1 MTSEFGSDPTL
12 RSYAQLVRRRKWW
25 VIAFALVGLM
35 AALAISFTE
44 TKQYAASTQVL
55 VQPSTQASALGS
67 TVQPVTPTDVQ
78 TMLQLVT
85 SAPVTNAVRRQLGS
99 APPIAASEVAQTNVI
114 SITAVSAIP
123 ARAAAIANTYARAFV
138 ADQRT
143 VALNS
148 LTLAEAQL
156 RSQIKSISKQVKQ
169 LHGTSGTASEQTSL
183 LNQQAVLSEQLSQM
197 QVNTSG
203 ETGGLTVVTP
213 AETPTSPS
221 SPKPTENGL
230 LGLLAGLILGL
241 AAAFLRESLDDAVA
255 TKETAEE
262 YGGATVLAAVPM
274 VNSWKKRD
282 KPLVVSLA
290 RPMSPAAEA
299 YRSLRTSLQFARQ
312 ERDLHTILVTSPAA
326 AEGKTSTLSNLG
338 AMFAQA
344 GQRVVLVS
352 CDLRKP
358 RLGEFFGL
366 DERLGLTTAILGEQ
380 PVEQLIQPVP
390 GDDNLW
396 LLGSGQMP
404 PNPAE
409 LLNGRRIQEVFNRLR
424 GLFDL
429 VLIDS
434 PPVLPVTDAVV
445 LAKDVDATLLIV
457 AAGQTSRGDL
467 QRASE
472 KLAQVNARVV
482 GLVLNE
488 TSKQGRGYGYGY
500 QYGYGGTYL
509 SDGSRP
515 AVPAQLNG
523 NGAAPAPSHRGG
535 SRRAR

>member
-35 AALAISFTE
+35 VALAISFTE
-44 TKQYAASTQVL
+44 TKQYAASAQVL
-55 VQPSTQASALGS
+55 VQPSTESSALGS

-85 SAPVTNAVRRQLGS
+85 SAPVTSAVRRQLGS
-99 APPIAASEVAQTNVI
+99 APAVSASEVAQTNVI
-114 SITAVSAIP
+114 SITAISTVP
-123 ARAAAIANTYARAFV
+123 ARAAKIANTYAKAFV

-148 LTLAEAQL
+148 LTSAEAQL
-156 RSQIKSISKQVKQ
+156 RGEIKSLSKQIKQ
-169 LHGTSGTASEQTSL
+169 LRGTAGTASEQTAL
-183 LNQQAVLSEQLSQM
+183 LNQQAVLSEQLTQM

-213 AETPTSPS
+213 AQTPTSPS

-230 LGLLAGLILGL
+230 LGLVAGLILGL

-312 ERDLHTILVTSPAA
+312 ERDLRTILITSPAA
-326 AEGKTSTLSNLG
+326 SEGKTSTLSNLG

-380 PVEQLIQPVP
+380 PVEELIQPVP

-409 LLNGRRIQEVFNRLR
+409 LLNGRRIQDVFNTLR

-445 LAKDVDATLLIV
+445 LAKDADAALLVV
-457 AAGQTSRGDL
+457 AAGHTSRSDL
-467 QRASE
+467 QRAAE

-488 TSKQGRGYGYGY
+488 TTRQGGGYGHGY
-500 QYGYGGTYL
+500 QYGYGGTYI
-509 SDGSRP
+509 SDRAVP

-523 NGAAPAPSHRGG
+523 SAAPAPPSHRGG
-535 SRRAR
+535 SRRAK

>member
-12 RSYAQLVRRRKWW
+12 RSYAHLVRRRKWW
-25 VIAFALVGLM
+25 VIGLAM
-35 AALAISFTE
+35 LGLGISIAITFTE
-44 TKQYAASTQVL
+44 PKQYSASAQVL
-55 VQPSTQASALGS
+55 VQASSQTGALGA
-67 TVQPVTPTDVQ
+67 TAQPVTTTDVQ
-78 TMLQLVT
+78 TMLELVT
-85 SAPVTNAVRRQLGS
+85 SAPVTSAVQRKLGS
-99 APPIAASEVAQTNVI
+99 VPSVSAAEVGQTNVI
-114 SITAVSAIP
+114 AITASSAAP
-123 ARAAAIANTYARAFV
+123 ARAALIANVYANAFV
-138 ADQRT
+138 SEQRT
-143 VALNS
+143 VALDS
-148 LTLAEAQL
+148 LAAAEAQL
-156 RSQIKSISKQVKQ
+156 RTQIRTIGKQIKQ
-169 LHGTSGTASEQTSL
+169 LRGNSNAASEQTAL
-183 LNQQAVLSEQLSQM
+183 INQQAVLSEQLTQM
-197 QVNTSG
+197 QVNSEG
-203 ETGGLTVVTP
+203 ETDGLVLVTP
-213 AETPTSPS
+213 AQPPTSPS
-221 SPKPTENGL
+221 SPKPTEDGL
-230 LGLLAGLILGL
+230 LGLVAGLILGL

-255 TKETAEE
+255 SKEMAEE
-262 YGGATVLAAVPM
+262 FGGATVLAAVPM

-358 RLGEFFGL
+358 RLGQFFGV
-366 DERLGLTTAILGEQ
+366 DESLGLTTAILGEQ
-380 PVEQLIQPVP
+380 PVEELVQAVP

-409 LLNGRRIQEVFNRLR
+409 LLNGRRIQEVFSALR
-424 GLFDL
+424 ELFDL

-445 LAKDVDATLLIV
+445 LAEDADATLLVV

-467 QRASE
+467 QRAAE
-472 KLAQVNARVV
+472 KLAHVNARVV

-488 TSKQGRGYGYGY
+488 ATRQGAGYGYGY
-500 QYGYGGTYL
+500 RYGYGGIYA
-509 SDGSRP
+509 SDQP
-515 AVPAQLNG
+515 QLPVPAQLNG
-523 NGAAPAPSHRGG
+523 SMSASHRGG
-535 SRRAR
+535 SRRAK

>member
-25 VIAFALVGLM
+25 VISLALVGI
-35 AALAISFTE
+35 AVSLAISFTE
-44 TKQYAASTQVL
+44 PKQYASSAQVL
-55 VQPSTQASALGS
+55 VQPSTQANALGAAE
-67 TVQPVTPTDVQ
+67 QPVTPTDVQ
-78 TMLQLVT
+78 TMLQLVNSATVT
-85 SAPVTNAVRRQLGS
+85 STVRHELGS
-99 APPIAASEVAQTNVI
+99 APSITASEIAQTNVI
-114 SITAVSAIP
+114 SITAISTVP
-123 ARAAAIANTYARAFV
+123 ARAATIANTYAKAFV
-138 ADQRT
+138 VDQRA
-143 VALNS
+143 VAINN
-148 LTLAEAQL
+148 LTSAEAQL

-169 LHGTSGTASEQTSL
+169 LHAVSGTASEQAAL
-183 LNQQAVLSEQLSQM
+183 VNQQAVLSEQLTQM

-203 ETGGLTVVTP
+203 ETGGLSLVTP
-213 AETPTSPS
+213 AQAPTSPS

-230 LGLLAGLILGL
+230 LGLAAGLILGL

-262 YGGATVLAAVPM
+262 FGGATVLAAVPM
-274 VNSWKKRD
+274 VSSWKKRD

-312 ERDLHTILVTSPAA
+312 ERDLRTILVTSPAA

-445 LAKDVDATLLIV
+445 LAKDADATLLVV

-467 QRASE
+467 QRAAE

-488 TSKQGRGYGYGY
+488 TSKQSGGYGYGY
-500 QYGYGGTYL
+500 QYGYGGTYMSERPL
-509 SDGSRP
+509 P
-515 AVPAQLNG
+515 AVPTQLNG
-523 NGAAPAPSHRGG
+523 AAATSHRGG
-535 SRRAR
+535 SRRAK

>member
-1 MTSEFGSDPTL
+1 MTAEFGTDPTL
-12 RSYAQLVRRRKWW
+12 RSYVHLVLRRKWW
-25 VIAFALVGLM
+25 VIALALLGL
-35 AALAISFTE
+35 AASLALSFTE
-44 TKQYAASTQVL
+44 TKEYSASAQIL
-55 VQPSTQASALGS
+55 VQASSQVNALGAAQ
-67 TVQPVTPTDVQ
+67 QPVTPTEVQ

-85 SAPVTNAVRRQLGS
+85 SAPVTQAVQRKLGRGPS
-99 APPIAASEVAQTNVI
+99 VTAAEVAQTNVI
-114 SITAVSAIP
+114 SITAVARTP
-123 ARAAAIANTYARAFV
+123 AEAAVVANAYANAFV
-138 ADQRT
+138 TYQET
-143 VALNS
+143 VALTN
-148 LTLAEAQL
+148 LTQDESQL
-156 RSQIKSISKQVKQ
+156 RGQIKSIGKQIKA
-169 LHGTSGTASEQTSL
+169 LHGTPGSGSEQTAL
-183 LNQQAVLSEQLSQM
+183 VNQQAVLSEQLTQM
-197 QVNTSG
+197 QVNGSE
-203 ETGGLTVVTP
+203 ETGGLSVVTP
-213 AETPTSPS
+213 AQAPGSPS
-221 SPKPTENGL
+221 SPKPTEDGA
-230 LGLLAGLILGL
+230 LGLVAGLILGL
-241 AAAFLRESLDDAVA
+241 AAAFLRESFDDAVA
-255 TKETAEE
+255 NKETAEE

-282 KPLVVSLA
+282 RPLVVSLA

-358 RLGEFFGL
+358 RLGQFFGI
-366 DERLGLTTAILGEQ
+366 DEKLGLTTAILGEQ
-380 PVEQLIQPVP
+380 PVEELVQAVP

-396 LLGSGQMP
+396 LLGSGERP

-409 LLNGRRIQEVFNRLR
+409 LLNGKRIQEVFSALR

-445 LAKDVDATLLIV
+445 LAKDADATVLVV
-457 AAGQTSRGDL
+457 AAGQTRRGDL
-467 QRASE
+467 QRAAE

-488 TSKQGRGYGYGY
+488 TTRQSGSYYGYGY
-500 QYGYGGTYL
+500 RSGYGTYG
-509 SDGSRP
+509 SDQP
-515 AVPAQLNG
+515 LLPVPAQLNG
-523 NGAAPAPSHRGG
+523 STATAHRGG
-535 SRRAR
+535 SRRSK

>member
-12 RSYAQLVRRRKWW
+12 RSYARLVRRRKWW
-25 VIAFALVGLM
+25 VISFALLGL
-35 AALAISFTE
+35 AVSLAISFTE
-44 TKQYAASTQVL
+44 AKQYSASAQVL
-55 VQPSTQASALGS
+55 VQPSTQTGALGA
-67 TVQPVTPTDVQ
+67 TQQPVTPTDVQ

-85 SAPVTNAVRRQLGS
+85 SAPVTAVVRRQLGS
-99 APPIAASEVAQTNVI
+99 APGVTAAEVAQTNVI
-114 SITAVSAIP
+114 SITAIAGSP
-123 ARAAAIANTYARAFV
+123 ARAATVANTYARAFV
-138 ADQRT
+138 SDQRT
-143 VALNS
+143 TAINS
-148 LTLAEAQL
+148 LTQSEAQL
-156 RSQIKSISKQVKQ
+156 RGQIKSISKQIKQ
-169 LHGTSGTASEQTSL
+169 LHGTPGTASQQTAL
-183 LNQQAVLSEQLSQM
+183 INQRAVLSEQLTQM
-197 QVNTSG
+197 QVNNTG
-203 ETGGLTVVTP
+203 EVGGLTLVTP
-213 AETPTSPS
+213 AQAPSSPS
-221 SPKPTENGL
+221 SPKPTENGA
-230 LGLLAGLILGL
+230 LGLVAGLILGL

-255 TKETAEE
+255 SKETAEE

-274 VNSWKKRD
+274 VNSWRKRD
-282 KPLVVSLA
+282 RPLVVSLA

-358 RLGEFFGL
+358 RLGAFFGI

-380 PVEQLIQPVP
+380 PVEELLQPVP

-409 LLNGRRIQEVFNRLR
+409 LLNGRRIQDVFSTLR
-424 GLFDL
+424 GMFDL

-445 LAKDVDATLLIV
+445 LAKDADATLLIV

-467 QRASE
+467 QRAAE

-488 TSKQGRGYGYGY
+488 TSRQASGYGYGY
-500 QYGYGGTYL
+500 QYGYGGTYV
-509 SDGSRP
+509 SDRALP

-523 NGAAPAPSHRGG
+523 NGSAPSSHRGG

>member
-25 VIAFALVGLM
+25 VLAFALVGLM
-35 AALAISFTE
+35 VALAISFTE

-55 VQPSTQASALGS
+55 VQPSTEASALGS

-99 APPIAASEVAQTNVI
+99 APTVSASEVAQTNVI
-114 SITAVSAIP
+114 SITAVSTIP
-123 ARAAAIANTYARAFV
+123 ARAATIANTYAKAFV
-138 ADQRT
+138 TDQRT

-148 LTLAEAQL
+148 LTQAETQL
-156 RSQIKSISKQVKQ
+156 RGQIKSINKQIKQ
-169 LHGTSGTASEQTSL
+169 LRGTAGTASEQTAL
-183 LNQQAVLSEQLSQM
+183 LNQQAVLSEQLTQM
-197 QVNTSG
+197 QVNTTG

-213 AETPTSPS
+213 AQAPTSPS

-230 LGLLAGLILGL
+230 LGLVAGLILGL
-241 AAAFLRESLDDAVA
+241 VGAFLRESLDDAVA
-255 TKETAEE
+255 SKETAEE

-312 ERDLHTILVTSPAA
+312 ERDLRMILVTSPAA

-366 DERLGLTTAILGEQ
+366 DERFGLTTAILGEQ
-380 PVEQLIQPVP
+380 PVEELLQPVP

-409 LLNGRRIQEVFNRLR
+409 LLNGRRIQEVFKTLR

-457 AAGQTSRGDL
+457 AAGQTSRSDL
-467 QRASE
+467 QRAAE

-488 TSKQGRGYGYGY
+488 TSKQGGGYGYGY
-500 QYGYGGTYL
+500 QYGYGGTYI
-509 SDGSRP
+509 SDRAVA

-523 NGAAPAPSHRGG
+523 AGATSHRGG

>member
-44 TKQYAASTQVL
+44 TKQYSASTQVL

-85 SAPVTNAVRRQLGS
+85 SAPVTSAVRRQLGS

-114 SITAVSAIP
+114 SITAVSTVP
-123 ARAAAIANTYARAFV
+123 ARAATIANAYARAFV
-138 ADQRT
+138 NDQRT
-143 VALNS
+143 VALND
-148 LTLAEAQL
+148 LTSAEAQL
-156 RSQIKSISKQVKQ
+156 RGQIKSIGKQIKQ
-169 LHGTSGTASEQTSL
+169 LHGTAGTASEQTAL
-183 LNQQAVLSEQLSQM
+183 LNQEAVLSEQLTQM
-197 QVNTSG
+197 QVNSSS

-213 AETPTSPS
+213 AQAPTSPS
-221 SPKPTENGL
+221 SPKPVENGA
-230 LGLLAGLILGL
+230 LGVAAGLILGL
-241 AAAFLRESLDDAVA
+241 AAGFLRESLDDAVSS
-255 TKETAEE
+255 KETAEE
-262 YGGATVLAAVPM
+262 FGGATVLAAVPM

-380 PVEQLIQPVP
+380 RVEELIQPVP

-409 LLNGRRIQEVFNRLR
+409 LLNGRRIQEVFKTLR
-424 GLFDL
+424 GMFDL

-445 LAKDVDATLLIV
+445 LAKDADATLLIV
-457 AAGQTSRGDL
+457 AAGQTSQSDL
-467 QRASE
+467 QRAAE
-472 KLAQVNARVV
+472 KLAQVNACVV

-488 TSKQGRGYGYGY
+488 TSRQAGGYGYGY
-500 QYGYGGTYL
+500 QYGYGGTYMSERPL
-509 SDGSRP
+509 P

-523 NGAAPAPSHRGG
+523 AAAASHRGG
-535 SRRAR
+535 SRRAK